1 LKSSEGLTSLV
12 DHGICNGVYLMDKCC
27 HRFSGVKLSVASCL
41 YQLLTKPK
49 P

>member
-1 LKSSEGLTSLV
+1 LKSSEGLTGLV
-12 DHGICNGVYLMDKCC
+12 HHNIYNVVYLMDKCC
-27 HRFSGVKLSVASCL
+27 YRFSGVKLSVASCL